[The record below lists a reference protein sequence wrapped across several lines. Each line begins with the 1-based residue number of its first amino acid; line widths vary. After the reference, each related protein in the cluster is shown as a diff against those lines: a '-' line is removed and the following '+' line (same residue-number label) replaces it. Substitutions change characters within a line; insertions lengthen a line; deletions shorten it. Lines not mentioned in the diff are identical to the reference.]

1 MTEKKEM
8 NEQLM
13 NEYRKYLACR
23 EELTKV
29 FKFEMDSMLA
39 VCAADA
45 CSKGMAVD
53 AEKIKA
59 CEKILKKNTSIF
71 SGFRG
76 NMELPLIMMLARADD
91 PEEKLKQAA
100 DYHKML
106 KKYHTDS
113 EHLAYSAA
121 ILTDMIAPER
131 VEEIGERSKRI
142 YQLMKKE
149 HRFLTGSEDVVFAIL
164 LAFSEKTDEAMIE
177 EMEECYRILK
187 ERRFYEDA
195 IQSISHIFT
204 LAQGTAEEK
213 CSRLT
218 ALFDALTAA
227 GKKYS
232 KNHELTVLA
241 AMSLSNVP
249 VEELAAEIIAV
260 NDELVQQK
268 GYKGVF
274 GTDKQTALMHAVMIV
289 SNYHMETQNVN
300 DAAMMSVI
308 ASTAATN
315 AAVTAMLLLMIVT

>member
-1 MTEKKEM
+1 M

-13 NEYRKYLACR
+13 NECRKYLSCK

-29 FKFEMDSMLA
+29 FKFEMDSILA
-39 VCAADA
+39 VGAADV

-59 CEKILKKNTSIF
+59 CEKILKKNIGIF
-71 SGFRG
+71 SRFRG
-76 NMELPLIMMLARADD
+76 NMGLPLIMMLARADD
-91 PEEKLKQAA
+91 PEEKLKQAT

-106 KKYHTDS
+106 KKYHSDS
-113 EHLAYSAA
+113 EYLAYSAA
-121 ILTDMIAPER
+121 VLTDMTTQER
-131 VEEIGERSKRI
+131 IEEIAERGKRI

-149 HRFLTGSEDVVFAIL
+149 HRFLTSYEDVVFALL
-164 LAFSEKTDEAMIE
+164 LAFSKKSDETMIE

-187 ERRFYEDA
+187 ERRFDEDT

-204 LAQGTAEEK
+204 LTEGTPKEK

-218 ALFDALTAA
+218 ALFDALAAA

-232 KNHELTVLA
+232 KDHELAVLA
-241 AMSLSNVP
+241 ALSLSDTP

-260 NDELVQQK
+260 NDELAQQK

-274 GTDKQTALMHAVMIV
+274 GTDKQTTLMHAVMIV
-289 SNYHMETQNVN
+289 SNYHKETQNVN

-308 ASTAATN
+308 ASAA
-315 AAVTAMLLLMIVT
+315 AEQGAIRAMLMFMIMT

>member
-1 MTEKKEM
+1 M

-13 NEYRKYLACR
+13 NECRKYLACR

-29 FKFEMDSMLA
+29 FKFEMDSMVA

-45 CSKGMAVD
+45 CSKGITVD
-53 AEKIKA
+53 ADKIKK
-59 CEKILKKNTSIF
+59 CQKILEKNTGIF
-71 SGFRG
+71 SGFRQ
-76 NMELPLIMMLARADD
+76 NMEISMIMMLAGADD
-91 PEEKLKQAA
+91 PEEKMKQAN
-100 DYHKML
+100 DFYKVL
-106 KKYHTDS
+106 KKYHGDS
-113 EHLAYSAA
+113 EYLAYSAA
-121 ILTDMIAPER
+121 VLTDMTTLER

-149 HRFLTGSEDVVFAIL
+149 HRFLTGSGDVVFAIL

-187 ERRFYEDA
+187 EHRYDQDT

-204 LAQGTAEEK
+204 LAEGTPKEK

-218 ALFDALTAA
+218 ALFDMLTAA

-232 KNHELTVLA
+232 KHYKLAVLA
-241 AMSLSNVP
+241 ALSLSDTP

-260 NDELVQQK
+260 NDELAQQK

-274 GTDKQTALMHAVMIV
+274 GMDKQTALMHAVMIV

-300 DAAMMSVI
+300 DAAMMSAI
-308 ASTAATN
+308 ASAAAEH
-315 AAVTAMLLLMIVT
+315 AAIAAMRMIMSVT

>member
-1 MTEKKEM
+1 M

-45 CSKGMAVD
+45 CSKEMAVD
-53 AEKIKA
+53 ADKIKA
-59 CEKILKKNTSIF
+59 CEKILKKNTGIF

-76 NMELPLIMMLARADD
+76 NMELPLIMMLARAND

-121 ILTDMIAPER
+121 ILTDMITPER

-241 AMSLSNVP
+241 ALTLCSVP

-260 NDELVQQK
+260 NDELAQQK

-274 GTDKQTALMHAVMIV
+274 GTNKQTALMHAVMIV
-289 SNYHMETQNVN
+289 SNYHKETQNVN
-300 DAAMMSVI
+300 DAAMMSAI
-308 ASTAATN
+308 ASAAAEQ
-315 AAVTAMLLLMIVT
+315 AAISAMLMIMIVT

>member
-1 MTEKKEM
+1 M

-13 NEYRKYLACR
+13 NECRKYLACR

-59 CEKILKKNTSIF
+59 CEKILKKNTGIF

-76 NMELPLIMMLARADD
+76 NMELPLIMMLARAGD

-121 ILTDMIAPER
+121 ILTDMITPER

-164 LAFSEKTDEAMIE
+164 LAFSEKSDEAMIE

-187 ERRFYEDA
+187 QRRFYEDA

-241 AMSLSNVP
+241 ALSLSSVP

-260 NDELVQQK
+260 NDELAQQK

-289 SNYHMETQNVN
+289 SNYHKETQNVN

-315 AAVTAMLLLMIVT
+315 AAVTAMLLFMIIS

>member
-1 MTEKKEM
+1 M

-13 NEYRKYLACR
+13 NEYKKYLACR
-23 EELTKV
+23 ETLSKV
-29 FKFEMDSMLA
+29 FKFELDSRVA

-45 CSKGMAVD
+45 CSKGMTVD
-53 AEKIKA
+53 AEKIEECA
-59 CEKILKKNTSIF
+59 KILNKNAGIF

-76 NMELPLIMMLARADD
+76 DMEMSVIMMLSGADD
-91 PEEKLKQAA
+91 PEEKMKQAN
-100 DYHKML
+100 DFYKVL

-113 EHLAYSAA
+113 DYLAYSAA
-121 ILTDMIAPER
+121 VLTDMITPER
-131 VEEIGERSKRI
+131 SEEIAERSKRI

-164 LAFSEKTDEAMIE
+164 LAFSEKSDEAMIE

-187 ERRFYEDA
+187 ERRFDEDT

-232 KNHELTVLA
+232 KDHELAVLA
-241 AMSLSNVP
+241 ALSLSATP

-260 NDELVQQK
+260 NDELAQQK

-274 GTDKQTALMHAVMIV
+274 GMDKHTTLMHAVMIV
-289 SNYHMETQNVN
+289 SNYHMETPNVN

-308 ASTAATN
+308 ASTAAEQ
-315 AAVTAMLLLMIVT
+315 AAVTAMLMLMIVT

>member
-1 MTEKKEM
+1 M

-13 NEYRKYLACR
+13 NECRKYLSCK

-29 FKFEMDSMLA
+29 FKFEMDSILA
-39 VCAADA
+39 VCAADV

-59 CEKILKKNTSIF
+59 CEKILKKNIGIF
-71 SGFRG
+71 SRFRG
-76 NMELPLIMMLARADD
+76 NMGLPLIMMLARADD
-91 PEEKLKQAA
+91 PEEKLKQAT

-106 KKYHTDS
+106 KKYHSDS
-113 EHLAYSAA
+113 EYLAYSAA
-121 ILTDMIAPER
+121 VLTDMTTQER
-131 VEEIGERSKRI
+131 IEEIAERGKRI

-149 HRFLTGSEDVVFAIL
+149 HRFLTSYEDVVFALL
-164 LAFSEKTDEAMIE
+164 LAFSKKSDETMIE

-187 ERRFYEDA
+187 ERRFDEDT

-204 LAQGTAEEK
+204 LTEGTPKEK

-218 ALFDALTAA
+218 ALFDALAAA

-232 KNHELTVLA
+232 KDHELAVLA
-241 AMSLSNVP
+241 ALSLSDTP

-260 NDELVQQK
+260 NDELAQQK

-274 GTDKQTALMHAVMIV
+274 GTDKQTTLMHAVMIV
-289 SNYHMETQNVN
+289 SNYHKETQNVN

-308 ASTAATN
+308 ASAA
-315 AAVTAMLLLMIVT
+315 AEQGAIRAMLMFMIMT

>member
-1 MTEKKEM
+1 M

-13 NEYRKYLACR
+13 NECRKYLACK
-23 EELTKV
+23 EALTDV
-29 FKFEMDSMLA
+29 FKFEMDSMVA
-39 VCAADA
+39 VCAATA

-53 AEKIKA
+53 ADKIKA
-59 CEKILKKNTSIF
+59 CEKILKKNTGIF
-71 SGFRG
+71 SGFHG
-76 NMELPLIMMLARADD
+76 NVSLPVIMMLAGADD
-91 PEEKLKQAA
+91 PEEKIKQAT
-100 DYHKML
+100 DFHKVL
-106 KKYHTDS
+106 KKYFTDS
-113 EHLAYSAA
+113 EQLAYSAA
-121 ILTDMIAPER
+121 VLTDMTTPER
-131 VEEIGERSKRI
+131 LEEIAERGKRI

-232 KNHELTVLA
+232 KDHELAVLA
-241 AMSLSNVP
+241 ALSLSDTP

-260 NDELVQQK
+260 NDELAQQK
-268 GYKGVF
+268 GYKGIF
-274 GTDKQTALMHAVMIV
+274 GTNKQTTLMHAVMIV
-289 SNYHMETQNVN
+289 SNYHKETQNVN

-308 ASTAATN
+308 TSTAAEQ
-315 AAVTAMLLLMIVT
+315 AAITAMLMLMIIT

>member
-1 MTEKKEM
+1 M

-13 NEYRKYLACR
+13 NEYRKYLAYK
-23 EELTKV
+23 EELSKV
-29 FKFEMDSMLA
+29 FKFETDAMLA

-45 CSKGMAVD
+45 CSKEMAVD

-59 CEKILKKNTSIF
+59 CEKILKKNTGIF
-71 SGFRG
+71 SGFRA
-76 NMELPLIMMLARADD
+76 NVEIPVIMLLAGADD
-91 PEEKLKQAA
+91 PEEKMKQAN
-100 DYHKML
+100 DFYKML
-106 KKYHTDS
+106 KKYHGDS
-113 EHLAYSAA
+113 EYLAYSAA
-121 ILTDMIAPER
+121 VLTDMTTPER
-131 VEEIGERSKRI
+131 IDEIAERGKRI

-149 HRFLTGSEDVVFAIL
+149 HRFLTGSEDVLFEIL

-187 ERRFYEDA
+187 QRRFYEDA

-232 KNHELTVLA
+232 KNHELAVLA
-241 AMSLSNVP
+241 TLSLSDTP

-260 NDELVQQK
+260 NDELAQQK

-274 GTDKQTALMHAVMIV
+274 GTDKQTTLMHAVMIV
-289 SNYHMETQNVN
+289 SNYHKETQNVN

-308 ASTAATN
+308 TSTAATQ
-315 AAVTAMLLLMIVT
+315 AAITAMLLLM